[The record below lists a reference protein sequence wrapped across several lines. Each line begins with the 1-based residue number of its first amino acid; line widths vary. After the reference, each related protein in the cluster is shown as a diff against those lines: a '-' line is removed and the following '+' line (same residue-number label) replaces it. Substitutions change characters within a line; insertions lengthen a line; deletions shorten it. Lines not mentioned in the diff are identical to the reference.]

1 MRGAV
6 QQYTQSHR
14 KSRVLSLGGD
24 TQWLGTLGEYSRT
37 EQNRHTQDK
46 GLSKEEV
53 SNTQIYEPDIDRKVN
68 KHRDMTDCGNKM
80 NYRGRQTM

>member
-1 MRGAV
+1 MCVGLFSNIHNLTVRAGSSV
-6 QQYTQSHR
+6 SVETPSGLVH
-14 KSRVLSLGGD
+14 LGN
-24 TQWLGTLGEYSRT
+24 TA

-68 KHRDMTDCGNKM
+68 KHRDMTDCGNKI

>member
-1 MRGAV
+1 MV
-6 QQYTQSHR
+6 H
-14 KSRVLSLGGD
+14 LGN
-24 TQWLGTLGEYSRT
+24 TA

-68 KHRDMTDCGNKM
+68 KHRDMTD
-80 NYRGRQTM
+80 